1 MRLLCSPSEV
11 KDLDLNS
18 ASAALHAAVK
28 SIPEGKISGTAKAAK
43 LDVTQLA
50 RLRRGESLN
59 IQIETLKRLAI
70 AMGKTSDELIGLSP
84 ADFVVP
90 ADAHISTKDAAKV
103 RKKLSRVAEQIAELV
118 AALPRQVPAFLA
130 VSQCESRVD
139 RPQNAYLGRGA
150 FSDFHALRSSSP
162 FRIVFPRVAFAN
174 ARATFGISHHATPE
188 SGPRAAVIR

>member
-1 MRLLCSPSEV
+1 MAKAIEQ
-11 KDLDLNS
+11 NS
-18 ASAALHAAVK
+18 ASAALLAALK
-28 SIPEGKISGTAKAAK
+28 AIPQGEISGTARRSGIHI
-43 LDVTQLA
+43 TQLA

-70 AMGKTSDELIGLSP
+70 AMGKTSDELIGL
-84 ADFVVP
+84 AVG
-90 ADAHISTKDAAKV
+90 STLTRQGGFLGAT
-103 RKKLSRVAEQIAELV
+103 
-118 AALPRQVPAFLA
+118 QVPAFLA
-130 VSQCESRVD
+130 VSRRESRVD

-162 FRIVFPRVAFAN
+162 LRIVFPRVAFAN

>member
-1 MRLLCSPSEV
+1 MAKAIEQ
-11 KDLDLNS
+11 NS
-18 ASAALHAAVK
+18 ASAALLAALK
-28 SIPEGKISGTAKAAK
+28 AIPQGEISGTARRSGIHI
-43 LDVTQLA
+43 TQLA

-118 AALPRQVPAFLA
+118 AALPR
-130 VSQCESRVD
+130 E
-139 RPQNAYLGRGA
+139 
-150 FSDFHALRSSSP
+150 
-162 FRIVFPRVAFAN
+162 
-174 ARATFGISHHATPE
+174 E
-188 SGPRAAVIR
+188 